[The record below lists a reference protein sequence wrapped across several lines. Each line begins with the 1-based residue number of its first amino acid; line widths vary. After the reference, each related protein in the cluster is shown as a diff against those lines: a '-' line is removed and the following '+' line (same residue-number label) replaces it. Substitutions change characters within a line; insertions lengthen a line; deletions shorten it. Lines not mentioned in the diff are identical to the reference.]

1 MGVIRIIGGELS
13 GRRLTTGE
21 GPGYRPATGRVR
33 EAVFNMLA
41 ARGLDQRGA
50 RVVDVF
56 AGSGSL
62 GIEALS
68 RGADHVLFIERERK
82 EAARIAENLK
92 RLGVQ
97 PSRWRVEAK
106 DFLTVL
112 DRPAARPAG
121 LVFVDPPYGQEL
133 LAPAVHKLLVRG
145 WLASGAFLVAEVE
158 SGLNFDPETYQP
170 ALCVSADKTYGQTRI
185 IIWQRTDARWP
196 SSPAPST
203 PCTTA
208 T

>member
-1 MGVIRIIGGELS
+1 MGFIRIIGGELS
-13 GRRLTTGE
+13 GRKLATGE

-41 ARGLDQRGA
+41 SRGLDFRDLA
-50 RVVDVF
+50 VMDVF

-68 RGADHVLFIERERK
+68 RGAAHALFIERERK

-92 RLGVQ
+92 HLGVA
-97 PSRWRVEAK
+97 PARWRVEAK
-106 DFLTVL
+106 DFLSVL
-112 DRPAARPAG
+112 DRPASRPMD

-145 WLASGAFLVAEVE
+145 WLAPGAFLVAEVE
-158 SGLNFDPETYQP
+158 STLDFSPETYQP
-170 ALCVSADKTYGQTRI
+170 ALISRADKTYGQTRI
-185 IIWQRTDARWP
+185 IIWQRTDVSWP
-196 SSPAPST
+196 SSRAPST
-203 PCTTA
+203 PCTTG